1 MSESN
6 VDQFRIA
13 LSADFLQADFSPS
26 YPMFD
31 LSPLQKDVRIQ
42 LEYIA
47 PVNGEMSSEALKEFD
62 ALIKKITQ
70 MGFLNQLPNHKNDF
84 EVQRILKA
92 FVTAEQIVR
101 YTELFDIHSKEEASD
116 EQ

>member
-1 MSESN
+1 MAVARPHFPDASN
-6 VDQFRIA
+6 EVKQH
-13 LSADFLQADFSPS
+13 
-26 YPMFD
+26 
-31 LSPLQKDVRIQ
+31 
-42 LEYIA
+42 
-47 PVNGEMSSEALKEFD
+47 KEFD